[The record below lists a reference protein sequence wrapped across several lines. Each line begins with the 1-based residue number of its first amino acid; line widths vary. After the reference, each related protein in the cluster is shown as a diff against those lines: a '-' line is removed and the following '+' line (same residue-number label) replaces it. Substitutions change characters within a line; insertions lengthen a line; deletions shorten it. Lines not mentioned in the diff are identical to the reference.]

1 MKLRK
6 SALMMLSVFMAFAI
20 FLSACSGSK
29 STSTESKPAGKP
41 QKGGDLV
48 VGSIGEPTL
57 FNSLY
62 STDDASTDIENM
74 LYSFL
79 TKTDEKLN
87 VKLSLAENIK
97 ELDGGLAYDVKI
109 KKGVKFHDGKEL
121 TADDV
126 VFTYSVPLS
135 KDYKGERGSTYEMLK
150 SVEKK
155 GDYEVLFKLKYKDG
169 NFYNNALDST
179 AILPKHI
186 LGNVP
191 IADLEEN
198 EFNRKKPIG
207 SGPFKFKEWK
217 QGQYI
222 KLEANNDYFKGR
234 PYLDTVTYKVIP
246 DANAA
251 VAQLQAGDINFFN
264 VPATDY
270 KTAEKFNNL
279 KVVTDLALSYVYIG
293 WNEKNELFK
302 DKGPS
307 GADNRS

>member
-1 MKLRK
+1 MKRRK
-6 SALMMLSVFMAFAI
+6 TALMMLSVLMVLAI

-29 STSTESKPAGKP
+29 SSNSSAKKSAGKP
-41 QKGGDLV
+41 QQGGDLV

-87 VKLSLAENIK
+87 VKLSLAESIK

-217 QGQYI
+217 KGQYI
-222 KLEANNDYFKGR
+222 KLEANDDYFEGR

-270 KTAEKFNNL
+270 KTAEN
-279 KVVTDLALSYVYIG
+279 IQQP
-293 WNEKNELFK
+293 KN
-302 DKGPS
+302 
-307 GADNRS
+307 RY

>member
-1 MKLRK
+1 MPDYITSLLHIYHKGGIDMKLRK
-6 SALMMLSVFMAFAI
+6 SALMMLSVFMALAI

-48 VGSIGEPTL
+48 VGSTGEPTL

-135 KDYKGERGSTYEMLK
+135 KDYKGERGS
-150 SVEKK
+150 
-155 GDYEVLFKLKYKDG
+155 
-169 NFYNNALDST
+169 N
-179 AILPKHI
+179 I
-186 LGNVP
+186 
-191 IADLEEN
+191 
-198 EFNRKKPIG
+198 
-207 SGPFKFKEWK
+207 
-217 QGQYI
+217 
-222 KLEANNDYFKGR
+222 
-234 PYLDTVTYKVIP
+234 
-246 DANAA
+246 
-251 VAQLQAGDINFFN
+251 
-264 VPATDY
+264 
-270 KTAEKFNNL
+270 
-279 KVVTDLALSYVYIG
+279 
-293 WNEKNELFK
+293 
-302 DKGPS
+302 
-307 GADNRS
+307 

>member
-1 MKLRK
+1 MKRRK
-6 SALMMLSVFMAFAI
+6 TALMMLSVLMVLAI

-29 STSTESKPAGKP
+29 SSNSSAKKSAGKP
-41 QKGGDLV
+41 QQGGDLV

-87 VKLSLAENIK
+87 VKLSLAESIK

-150 SVEKK
+150 FVEKK
-155 GDYEVLFKLKYKDG
+155 
-169 NFYNNALDST
+169 
-179 AILPKHI
+179 AITK
-186 LGNVP
+186 
-191 IADLEEN
+191 
-198 EFNRKKPIG
+198 
-207 SGPFKFKEWK
+207 SC
-217 QGQYI
+217 
-222 KLEANNDYFKGR
+222 
-234 PYLDTVTYKVIP
+234 
-246 DANAA
+246 
-251 VAQLQAGDINFFN
+251 
-264 VPATDY
+264 
-270 KTAEKFNNL
+270 
-279 KVVTDLALSYVYIG
+279 LS
-293 WNEKNELFK
+293 
-302 DKGPS
+302 
-307 GADNRS
+307 

>member
-1 MKLRK
+1 M
-6 SALMMLSVFMAFAI
+6 
-20 FLSACSGSK
+20 
-29 STSTESKPAGKP
+29 
-41 QKGGDLV
+41 
-48 VGSIGEPTL
+48 
-57 FNSLY
+57 
-62 STDDASTDIENM
+62 
-74 LYSFL
+74 
-79 TKTDEKLN
+79 
-87 VKLSLAENIK
+87 
-97 ELDGGLAYDVKI
+97 
-109 KKGVKFHDGKEL
+109 
-121 TADDV
+121 
-126 VFTYSVPLS
+126 
-135 KDYKGERGSTYEMLK
+135 
-150 SVEKK
+150 
-155 GDYEVLFKLKYKDG
+155 FKLKYKDG

-222 KLEANNDYFKGR
+222 KLEANDDYFEGR

-279 KVVTDLALSYVYIG
+279 KIVTDLALSYVYIG
-293 WNEKNELFK
+293 WNEKMNYSRI
-302 DKGPS
+302 KGS
-307 GADNRS
+307 SSANNRS